1 MAVSMNA
8 GFMRSDYMIS
18 DAALPMRME
27 ELEQL
32 EQTAEFAE
40 ILGGFG
46 DVPADDMAQMPTE
59 QPAETVEAVVDVPDH
74 ENEFNGMELTKPVL
88 SKSELKAL
96 ARAVAS
102 GEMKL
107 SEIPQEL
114 VTDQLLT
121 VIAMMMLGIPEDEI
135 PALSEVSEVV
145 QENVVAAVA
154 TPDTD
159 SLNTVTS
166 KVVQEI
172 LPELKA
178 ADKSDELY
186 QLIAKLAE
194 TASDENADENADE
207 TVVQTIESMVARM
220 VRTEDAG
227 ADTNV
232 EATLE
237 VKQTVD
243 EVIGFAE
250 QTAQPV
256 TENAAPVVA
265 DAEKTTADAI
275 VTDHVA
281 ANVQAEIGTQA
292 VRATDAPAQHEQ
304 RNMSAESGTNASQNM
319 YAAEKTAVSD
329 EFEQIRSIISEVRVT
344 RNEQSAE
351 HKVPEQAFVSQE
363 VVTGENAKSRVV
375 VKSDELMMLK
385 NAAKPAAEIRM
396 DAPTADTDSAQ
407 VMRDAAVTL
416 QPMGEQLPVV
426 FTRTDGTEVL
436 VQPEEVLKQ
445 VTESIVQQSTTAEGD
460 TEYSITLTPED
471 LGSITVKLTKAVDGS
486 LSVSI
491 MADNAK
497 TQRIIEENG
506 YAIQNSLKQNGIELE
521 SWQTVNES
529 NHEARAEDYSNS
541 SRNPYY
547 HAEENTD
554 SEDEEDTSFAE
565 LISAM

>member
-59 QPAETVEAVVDVPDH
+59 QPAETVEAVADVPDH
-74 ENEFNGMELTKPVL
+74 EDELNGMELTKPAL

-114 VTDQLLT
+114 VSDELLT

-135 PALSEVSEVV
+135 PALSEPPEAVLKNEVT
-145 QENVVAAVA
+145 AVIA
-154 TPDTD
+154 PDAD
-159 SLNTVTS
+159 SLNTVTA
-166 KVVQEI
+166 KVAQEVM
-172 LPELKA
+172 PELKT

-186 QLIAKLAE
+186 QLIVKLAE
-194 TASDENADENADE
+194 TASDENADE
-207 TVVQTIESMVARM
+207 TVVQTIESMVVQM
-220 VRTEDAG
+220 VGTEDAG

-232 EATLE
+232 EAMVE
-237 VKQTVD
+237 IKQTVD
-243 EVIGFAE
+243 EVIEFAE

-256 TENAAPVVA
+256 
-265 DAEKTTADAI
+265 AETTASVAAKAEETTAEAI
-275 VTDHVA
+275 VTNHAA

-292 VRATDAPAQHEQ
+292 VRATDATTSHEQ
-304 RNMSAESGTNASQNM
+304 RNMSAESGTNASQNT
-319 YAAEKTAVSD
+319 YVAEKTAASD
-329 EFEQIRSIISEVRVT
+329 EFEQLRSIISEVRVT
-344 RNEQSAE
+344 KGEQSAE
-351 HKVPEQAFVSQE
+351 SKVPEQTFVSQE
-363 VVTGENAKSRVV
+363 MVTGENAKSRVV

-385 NAAKPAAEIRM
+385 NAAKPVNETVHAANGAEL
-396 DAPTADTDSAQ
+396 AASTAAIS
-407 VMRDAAVTL
+407 
-416 QPMGEQLPVV
+416 EQLPVV
-426 FTRTDGTEVL
+426 FARTDGTEVL
-436 VQPEEVLKQ
+436 VKPQEIVQQ
-445 VTESIVQQSTTAEGD
+445 VTENIVQQATTSEGD
-460 TEYSITLTPED
+460 TEYSITLSPED

-506 YAIQNSLKQNGIELE
+506 YAIQNNLKQNGIELE

>member
-59 QPAETVEAVVDVPDH
+59 QPAETVEAVADVPDH
-74 ENEFNGMELTKPVL
+74 ENELNGMELTKPAL
-88 SKSELKAL
+88 SKSELKVL

-114 VTDQLLT
+114 VTDELLT

-135 PALSEVSEVV
+135 LALSESTEVV
-145 QENVVAAVA
+145 QENVVSAVA

-159 SLNTVTS
+159 SLNTATA
-166 KVVQEI
+166 KVIQDVI
-172 LPELKA
+172 KT

-186 QLIAKLAE
+186 QLIAKLTE
-194 TASDENADENADE
+194 TASDENADE
-207 TVVQTIESMVARM
+207 TFVQTIESMVAQI
-220 VRTEDAG
+220 VKTEDAE
-227 ADTNV
+227 ADINV
-232 EATLE
+232 DT
-237 VKQTVD
+237 KQLQAVN
-243 EVIGFAE
+243 EVIEFAE
-250 QTAQPV
+250 QTAHPV
-256 TENAAPVVA
+256 AENAVHVKA
-265 DAEKTTADAI
+265 DAENATTDSI
-275 VTDHVA
+275 VTDHA
-281 ANVQAEIGTQA
+281 AATVQAEFGTNA
-292 VRATDAPAQHEQ
+292 VRATDTPTQDEQ
-304 RNMSAESGTNASQNM
+304 RNMSAENGTNATQNM
-319 YAAEKTAVSD
+319 YAAEKTAASD

-344 RNEQSAE
+344 KGEQSAE
-351 HKVPEQAFVSQE
+351 NKAPEQTFVSQE
-363 VVTGENAKSRVV
+363 IVTGENAKSRVV

-385 NAAKPAAEIRM
+385 NAAKSTDDTAHTVNDAELVANTAAMPQAI
-396 DAPTADTDSAQ
+396 S
-407 VMRDAAVTL
+407 
-416 QPMGEQLPVV
+416 EQLSVV

-436 VQPEEVLKQ
+436 VKPQEIVQQ
-445 VTESIVQQSTTAEGD
+445 VTENIIQQATTAEGD

-506 YAIQNSLKQNGIELE
+506 YAIQNNLKQNGIELE

-547 HAEENTD
+547 HAEENDD

>member
-59 QPAETVEAVVDVPDH
+59 QPAETVEAVADVPDH
-74 ENEFNGMELTKPVL
+74 ENELNGMELTKSAL

-102 GEMKL
+102 GEVKL

-114 VTDQLLT
+114 VSDVLLT

-135 PALSEVSEVV
+135 PALSKVSEVV
-145 QENVVAAVA
+145 QENVVAAIA

-159 SLNTVTS
+159 QLNTATA
-166 KVVQEI
+166 KVVQDVN
-172 LPELKA
+172 PEFKT

-194 TASDENADENADE
+194 TTSDENADE

-220 VRTEDAG
+220 VMTEDADG
-227 ADTNV
+227 DTNV

-243 EVIGFAE
+243 EVIEFAE

-304 RNMSAESGTNASQNM
+304 RNMSAEGGTNASQNT

-351 HKVPEQAFVSQE
+351 HKVPEQTFVSQE

-396 DAPTADTDSAQ
+396 DGPVADTDSTQ
-407 VMRDAAVTL
+407 VMQDAAVTL
-416 QPMGEQLPVV
+416 QPMSEQLPVV
-426 FTRTDGTEVL
+426 FTRTDGTEVI

-506 YAIQNSLKQNGIELE
+506 YAIQNNLKQNGIELE

>member
-59 QPAETVEAVVDVPDH
+59 QPAETVEAVADVPDH
-74 ENEFNGMELTKPVL
+74 EDELNGMELTKPAL

-114 VTDQLLT
+114 VSDELLT

-135 PALSEVSEVV
+135 PALSESPEAVLKNEVT
-145 QENVVAAVA
+145 AVIA
-154 TPDTD
+154 PDAD
-159 SLNTVTS
+159 SLNTVTA
-166 KVVQEI
+166 KVAQEVM
-172 LPELKA
+172 PELKT

-194 TASDENADENADE
+194 TATDETADK
-207 TVVQTIESMVARM
+207 TVVQTIESMVAQM

-232 EATLE
+232 EAMVE
-237 VKQTVD
+237 IKQTVD
-243 EVIGFAE
+243 EVIKFAE

-256 TENAAPVVA
+256 TENAATITA
-265 DAEKTTADAI
+265 DTEKTTAEAI
-275 VTDHVA
+275 VTDHAA

-292 VRATDAPAQHEQ
+292 VRATDATTSHEQ
-304 RNMSAESGTNASQNM
+304 RNMSAESGTNASQNT
-319 YAAEKTAVSD
+319 YAAEKTAASD
-329 EFEQIRSIISEVRVT
+329 EFEQLRSIISEVRVT
-344 RNEQSAE
+344 KGEQSAE
-351 HKVPEQAFVSQE
+351 SKVPEQTFVSQE
-363 VVTGENAKSRVV
+363 MVTGENAKSRVV

-385 NAAKPAAEIRM
+385 NAAKPVNETVHAANE
-396 DAPTADTDSAQ
+396 AELAANTAAIS
-407 VMRDAAVTL
+407 
-416 QPMGEQLPVV
+416 EQLPVV
-426 FTRTDGTEVL
+426 FARTDGTEVL
-436 VQPEEVLKQ
+436 VKPQEIVQQ
-445 VTESIVQQSTTAEGD
+445 VTENIVQQATTAEGD

-506 YAIQNSLKQNGIELE
+506 YAIQNNLKQNGIELE